1 MKRNPEQL
9 YQDQTAS
16 RRRARIL
23 IVAPSVDILGGQAVQ
38 AARLISRLESE
49 SIFEIGFLPIN
60 PRLPGFLRL
69 LQAIKYVRTVVT
81 SLLYVVTLCAQV
93 RKYDVI
99 HIFSASYFSFV
110 LAQTPAILISKLLK
124 KRVLLNYHS
133 GEAADHFKRWPSAI
147 STIRL
152 ADELI
157 VPSEYLVK
165 VFAEFGL
172 RAKAIYN
179 LIDLDDFPFRERK
192 LLRPCFLTN
201 RNLETHYGVDCVL
214 RAFAKIQRTRPDA
227 SLTVAGAGSQS
238 SSLQE
243 LAEELG
249 LRNTVFVGRVEP
261 NSIYAQYDAADI
273 YLNGSRIDN
282 QPLSI
287 LEAFACGI
295 PVLTSD
301 AGGIPDMVA
310 DGITGFVVPVD
321 DHDWMAAKALSVLE
335 KPEDTVRITR
345 RAFDECQ
352 QYSWQSVGEQW
363 SQVYQSLVS
372 DHGFTAPSVS
382 RSSIHRLSR
391 MSFAEMR
398 VRSSQL
404 VKKIAE
410 RHGWSSSSRW
420 LTDAEL
426 LRRFRRTSD
435 QKQFHSVEQLCREF
449 GSAPRP
455 YFFSGVCDAD
465 TTTAV
470 LRGHWP
476 EAETRILEAANRIV
490 AGKFDLLGWSDLSFG
505 SPINWHLEPVSG
517 KIAPLVHWSRVDYLN
532 PEVCGD
538 KKIIWELNR
547 HQYFVTLGQAYWLTN
562 DETYARC
569 FAQHVESWMD
579 ANPPKQGINWASSL
593 EIAFRSISWVW
604 ALHFFKNSPSLSSAT
619 LTSVLKC
626 LYLNARH
633 LEDYLSTY
641 FSPNT
646 HLTGEALGLF
656 YLGTVLPEFN
666 ESRRWREA
674 GARILVDQLRHQV
687 RPDGVYFEQSSYYH
701 RYTIDFYT
709 HFLIL
714 SRVNGHSLPSTVE
727 EKLRL
732 LLDHLMYVRRPDGT
746 TPLFGDEDGGRLIKF
761 DSRSTNDFR
770 AALSN
775 GASLFKRGDY
785 KFVAGEVSE
794 ETLWLL
800 GEEGLRKFEET
811 ISQCPSDTSRAF
823 PSGGYYLM
831 RDSWKAQANYLLFDC
846 GPHGTLNS
854 GHAHADALAIQVAAG
869 GVTVLEDAGTYT
881 YTGSNTARDL
891 FRGSAAHNVLLV
903 DGQPSSIPDGP
914 FSWKSTA
921 GSTLNSW
928 LSEKRFDFAE
938 GTHDGYKSLPDPVD
952 HKRSILF
959 LKNDYWILRDQVT
972 ASDVHQLDLLFHF
985 APSFEVESTIPGRD
999 GQPPLLSAT
1008 SEGTGS
1014 AIFAAFGNGSWRR
1027 EEGWISHC
1035 YGRRTGAPVWAYS
1048 AVSKGN
1054 TELVTVIL
1062 PKSEARGET
1071 VAIRQVEAIGGKAF
1085 EISNGEHR
1093 DLVLIKDAAA
1103 RRVQT
1108 VHLVSDFKWAWAR
1121 FPLTT
1126 TELPEELVVIHGRT
1140 LELNGKE
1147 ILMSARPINYLVA
1160 SRLGNKFRL
1169 QTSEGSLDFSFP
1181 IANLDQLFVKSAQLQ
1196 S

>member
-1 MKRNPEQL
+1 MKRTPKQL
-9 YQDQTAS
+9 NQAQAAS
-16 RRRARIL
+16 RCRPRIL

-38 AARLISRLESE
+38 AARLISRLQSE
-49 SIFEIGFLPIN
+49 SNFDIGFLPIN

-81 SLLYVVTLCAQV
+81 SLLYVGTLCAQV

-110 LAQTPAILISKLLK
+110 LAQTPAILISKLYK

-147 STIRL
+147 STIRW

-192 LLRPCFLTN
+192 QLRPCFLTN

-214 RAFAKIQRTRPDA
+214 RAFAKIQKTRPDA
-227 SLTVAGAGSQS
+227 SLTVAGAGSQCA
-238 SSLQE
+238 SLQA

-249 LRNTVFVGRVEP
+249 LLNTVFVGRVEP
-261 NSIYAQYDAADI
+261 DSIYAQYDAADL

-295 PVLTSD
+295 PVVTSD

-310 DGITGFVVPVD
+310 DGITGFMVPVD
-321 DHDWMAAKALSVLE
+321 DYEWMAAKVLSVLE
-335 KPEDTVRITR
+335 NPEDTMRITR

-352 QYSWQSVGEQW
+352 KYSWRSVGEQW
-363 SQVYQSLVS
+363 NQLYRSLASDPGQVAPAVSSSLM
-372 DHGFTAPSVS
+372 
-382 RSSIHRLSR
+382 RRLSR
-391 MSFAEMR
+391 MSFAEVR

-404 VKKIAE
+404 VRKIAE
-410 RHGWSSSSRW
+410 RHGWLSSSSC

-426 LRRFRRTSD
+426 LMRFRSTSD
-435 QKQFHSVEQLCREF
+435 QRQFDSVEQLSKEF

-455 YFFSGVCDAD
+455 YFFSGVCEAD
-465 TTTAV
+465 TTIAA
-470 LRGHWP
+470 LRRNWP
-476 EAETRILEAANRIV
+476 EAEKQILETANRIV
-490 AGKFDLLGWSDLSFG
+490 SGKFDLLGCTGLSFG
-505 SPINWHLEPVSG
+505 SSINWHLDPISG

-532 PEVCGD
+532 PDVCGD

-569 FAQHVESWMD
+569 FAQHVESWIH
-579 ANPPKQGINWASSL
+579 ANPPKRGINWASSL

-604 ALHFFKNSPSLSSAT
+604 ALHFFKNSPSLSPAT
-619 LTSVLKC
+619 LTSVLKG

-674 GARILVDQLRHQV
+674 GTRILVDQLRHQV

-701 RYTIDFYT
+701 RYTVDFYT

-714 SRVNGHSLPSTVE
+714 SRVNGHSLPDTVE

-732 LLDHLMYVRRPDGT
+732 LLDHLMYITRPDGT
-746 TPLFGDEDGGRLIKF
+746 TPLFGDEDGGRLIKL
-761 DSRSTNDFR
+761 DHRATNDFR

-785 KFVAGEVSE
+785 KLVAGEVSE

-800 GEEGLRKFEET
+800 GAEGLRKFEET

-823 PSGGYYLM
+823 SSGGYYLM
-831 RDSWKAQANYLLFDC
+831 RDSWKAEANWLLFDC

-854 GHAHADALAIQVAAG
+854 GHAHADALSIQFASG

-881 YTGSNTARDL
+881 YTGSNAARDL

-903 DGQPSSIPDGP
+903 DGRPSSIPGGP

-928 LSEKRFDFAE
+928 MSEKRFDFAE
-938 GTHDGYKSLPDPVD
+938 GTHDGYKSLPDPVG

-959 LKNDYWILRDQVT
+959 LKNDYWILRDEVT
-972 ASDVHQLDLLFHF
+972 ASDLHQLELLFHF
-985 APSFEVESTIPGRD
+985 SPDFAVEETTPGRD
-999 GQPPLLSAT
+999 GQPSLLRAT
-1008 SEGTGS
+1008 DEGDGS
-1014 AIFAAFGNGSWRR
+1014 AIFSAFGGGSWRR
-1027 EEGWISHC
+1027 EEGWVSHC
-1035 YGRRTGAPVWAYS
+1035 YGRRTAAPVWAYS

-1054 TELVTVIL
+1054 AELVTIIL
-1062 PKSEARGET
+1062 PRSEAGLESMT
-1071 VAIRQVEAIGGKAF
+1071 IRQVEAIGGKAF
-1085 EISNGEHR
+1085 EISNGDHR

-1121 FPLTT
+1121 FPLTA
-1126 TELPEELVVIHGRT
+1126 TELPEELVVIDGRT

-1147 ILMSARPINYLVA
+1147 ILMSTRPINYLVA
-1160 SRLGNKFRL
+1160 SRLGNKCRL
-1169 QTSEGSLDFSFP
+1169 QTGEGSLDFSFP

-1196 S
+1196 G

>member
-1 MKRNPEQL
+1 MKRKAEQFCE
-9 YQDQTAS
+9 DQTAS

-38 AARLISRLESE
+38 AARLVSRLQSE
-49 SIFEIGFLPIN
+49 AVFDIGFLPIN

-69 LQAIKYVRTVVT
+69 LQTIKYVRTVVT
-81 SLLYVVTLCAQV
+81 SLLYVGTLCAQV
-93 RKYDVI
+93 KKYDVI

-110 LAQTPAILISKLLK
+110 LAQTPAILIGKLFR

-152 ADELI
+152 ADKLV

-165 VFAEFGL
+165 VFADFGL
-172 RAKAIYN
+172 RAQAINN
-179 LIDLDDFPFRERK
+179 LIELEDFRFRERTQ
-192 LLRPCFLTN
+192 LRPRFLTN

-214 RAFAKIQRTRPDA
+214 RAFAKIQTTHPDA
-227 SLTVAGAGSQS
+227 SLTVAGTGSQLA
-238 SSLQE
+238 SLQA

-249 LRNTVFVGRVEP
+249 LQNTAFVGRVEP
-261 NSIYAQYDAADI
+261 ETIYAQYDDADV

-295 PVLTSD
+295 AVVTSD

-310 DGITGFVVPVD
+310 DGTTGFVVRVD
-321 DHDWMAAKALSVLE
+321 DHERLAAKALRVLE
-335 KPEDTVRITR
+335 RPADILRITR
-345 RAFDECQ
+345 RALDECQ
-352 QYSWQSVGEQW
+352 KYRWQSVGEQW
-363 SQVYQSLVS
+363 NKLYKSLTEPQVRIAPAVS
-372 DHGFTAPSVS
+372 GSV
-382 RSSIHRLSR
+382 IKKLSR
-391 MSFAEMR
+391 MSFGELR
-398 VRSSQL
+398 VRSSQH
-404 VKKIAE
+404 VKKMAE
-410 RHGWSSSSRW
+410 RNGWSRSSRW
-420 LTDAEL
+420 LTDAQL
-426 LRRFRRTSD
+426 LRRFARTGD
-435 QKQFHSVEQLCREF
+435 QKQFGSVEQLCHEF
-449 GSAPRP
+449 RAAPRP
-455 YFFSGVCDAD
+455 YFFSAFCETDA
-465 TTTAV
+465 TTAA
-470 LRGHWP
+470 LRRIWP
-476 EAETRILEAANRIV
+476 DAETQIVESANGIV
-490 AGKFDLLGWSDLSFG
+490 AGKFDLLGWRGLSFDN
-505 SPINWHLEPVSG
+505 PINWHLEPVSG
-517 KIAPLVHWSRVDYLN
+517 KIAPLIHWSRIDYLN
-532 PEVCGD
+532 PDVCGD

-569 FAQHVESWMD
+569 FAQHIESWLK

-593 EIAFRSISWVW
+593 EIAFRSIAWLW
-604 ALHFFKNSPSLSSAT
+604 ALHFFQDSPSLSSAT

-656 YLGTVLPEFN
+656 YLGTVLPEFH
-666 ESRRWREA
+666 ESGRWREA
-674 GARILVDQLRHQV
+674 GTRILIDQLRHQV

-701 RYTIDFYT
+701 RYTVDLYT
-709 HFLIL
+709 HFLVL
-714 SRVNGHSLPSTVE
+714 SRVNGQSIPSTVQ
-727 EKLRL
+727 EKLQL
-732 LLDHLMYVRRPDGT
+732 LLDHLMYITRPDGT
-746 TPLFGDEDGGRLIKF
+746 TALFGDDDGGRLIKL
-761 DSRSTNDFR
+761 DDRTSNDFR
-770 AALSN
+770 ASLSN

-785 KFVAGEVSE
+785 KFVAGEVAQ

-800 GEEGLRKFEET
+800 GAEGLKEFENT
-811 ISQCPSDTSRAF
+811 ISQCPSDISRAF
-823 PSGGYYLM
+823 SNGGYYVM

-854 GHAHADALAIQVAAG
+854 GHAHADALAFQFAAD

-881 YTGSNTARDL
+881 YTGSNTDRDL
-891 FRGSAAHNVLLV
+891 FRSSSAHNVLLV
-903 DGQPSSIPDGP
+903 DAQSSSISDGP

-921 GSTLNSW
+921 KSTPISW

-938 GTHDGYKSLPDPVD
+938 GKHDGYESLPDPVG

-972 ASDVHQLDLLFHF
+972 ASDTHQLELRFHF
-985 APSFEVESTIPGRD
+985 APGFDVRSKTRGRG
-999 GQPPLLSAT
+999 GQPSMLIASDGGAGSTTFAT
-1008 SEGTGS
+1008 
-1014 AIFAAFGNGSWRR
+1014 FGDGSWRK
-1027 EEGWISHC
+1027 EQGWISHC
-1035 YGRRTGAPVWAYS
+1035 YGRRTSAPVWAYS

-1054 TELVTVIL
+1054 TELVTLIL
-1062 PKSEARGET
+1062 PRGDADQET
-1071 VAIRQVEAIGGKAF
+1071 LTIRQVEAIGGKAF
-1085 EISNGEHR
+1085 EIIKGEHR
-1093 DLVLIKDAAA
+1093 DLVLLKDPAA
-1103 RRVQT
+1103 RRIQT
-1108 VHLVSDFKWAWAR
+1108 VHLVSDFRWAWAR

-1126 TELPEELVVIHGRT
+1126 TELPEELVVIDGRT

-1147 ILMSARPINYLVA
+1147 ILMSASPINYLVA
-1160 SRLGNKFRL
+1160 SRFGNKFRL

-1181 IANLDQLFVKSAQLQ
+1181 IANLEQLFVKSAQLQ

>member
-1 MKRNPEQL
+1 MKRNAKHFYE
-9 YQDQTAS
+9 DQTAS

-38 AARLISRLESE
+38 AARLVSRLQSE
-49 SIFEIGFLPIN
+49 SIFDVGFLPIN

-69 LQAIKYVRTVVT
+69 LQAVKYVRTVAT
-81 SLLYVVTLCAQV
+81 SLLYAATLFTQV
-93 RKYDVI
+93 PKYDVI

-110 LAQTPAILISKLLK
+110 LAQTPAILIARLFG

-147 STIRL
+147 GTIQL
-152 ADELI
+152 ADEVV

-165 VFAEFGL
+165 VFADFGL
-172 RAKAIYN
+172 RAKAIKN
-179 LIDLDDFPFRERK
+179 LIELDDFRFRERK
-192 LLRPCFLTN
+192 QLRPQFLTN

-214 RAFAKIQRTRPDA
+214 RAFAKIQTTHPNA
-227 SLTVAGAGSQS
+227 SLKVAGTGSQLGA
-238 SSLQE
+238 LQA

-249 LRNTVFVGRVEP
+249 LQNTAFVGRVEP
-261 NSIYAQYDAADI
+261 DAIYALYDAADV

-295 PVLTSD
+295 PIVTSD
-301 AGGIPDMVA
+301 AGGIPEMVR
-310 DGITGFVVPVD
+310 DGVTGFVVRVD
-321 DHDWMAAKALSVLE
+321 DHERIAAKALSVLE

-352 QYSWQSVGEQW
+352 KYGWQCVGERWTQL
-363 SQVYQSLVS
+363 YKSLTEHQARIAPTVS
-372 DHGFTAPSVS
+372 NSV
-382 RSSIHRLSR
+382 IYKLGR
-391 MSFAEMR
+391 MTFAELQ
-398 VRSSQL
+398 VRSLQH
-404 VKKIAE
+404 VRKIAE
-410 RHGWSSSSRW
+410 RNGWSSSKW
-420 LTDAEL
+420 LTDAQL
-426 LRRFRRTSD
+426 LRRLDRTGD
-435 QKQFHSVEQLCREF
+435 QKQDQSVEQFCDQFR
-449 GSAPRP
+449 SAPRP
-455 YFFSGVCDAD
+455 YFFSAFCEADA
-465 TTTAV
+465 TIAA
-470 LRGHWP
+470 LRRNWP
-476 EAETRILEAANRIV
+476 EAETQIVDDADRIV
-490 AGKFDLLGWSDLSFG
+490 SGEFDLLGWTGLSFG
-505 SPINWHLEPVSG
+505 RPINWHLEPVSG
-517 KIAPLVHWSRVDYLN
+517 KIAPVVHWSRVDYLD
-532 PEVCGD
+532 PDLCGD

-547 HQYFVTLGQAYWLTN
+547 HQYFVTLGKAYWLTK

-569 FAQHVESWMD
+569 FTNHIESWID

-619 LTSVLKC
+619 LTRVLKC

-633 LEDYLSTY
+633 LENYLSTY

-656 YLGTVLPEFN
+656 YLGTVLPEFK
-666 ESRRWREA
+666 ESRRWRET
-674 GARILVDQLRHQV
+674 GARILVNQLRHQV

-701 RYTIDFYT
+701 RYTVDLYT

-714 SRVNGHSLPSTVE
+714 SRVNGQLIPSAVK
-727 EKLRL
+727 EKLQL
-732 LLDHLMYVRRPDGT
+732 LLDHLMYITRPDGT
-746 TPLFGDEDGGRLIKF
+746 TPLFGDEDGGRLIKL
-761 DSRSTNDFR
+761 DVRATNDFR

-785 KFVAGEVSE
+785 KFVAGEVAE

-800 GEEGLRKFEET
+800 GSEELKEFENT
-811 ISQCPSDTSRAF
+811 ISHCPLDTSRAF
-823 PSGGYYLM
+823 SNGGYYVM
-831 RDSWKAQANYLLFDC
+831 RDSWKAQANHLLFDC

-854 GHAHADALAIQVAAG
+854 GHAHADALAIQFAAG

-903 DGQPSSIPDGP
+903 DSKPSSIPDGP

-921 GSTLNSW
+921 TSTPISW

-938 GTHDGYKSLPDPVD
+938 GKHDGYQSLPDPVG

-972 ASDVHQLDLLFHF
+972 ASHTHQLELLFHF
-985 APSFEVESTIPGRD
+985 APDFEVRPTPLSHDGEAGLTASYEGIGSTIF
-999 GQPPLLSAT
+999 T
-1008 SEGTGS
+1008 V
-1014 AIFAAFGNGSWRR
+1014 FGEGSWRR
-1027 EEGWISHC
+1027 EEGWVSHC
-1035 YGRRTGAPVWAYS
+1035 YGRRTRAPVWAYS

-1054 TELVTVIL
+1054 TEFDTVIF
-1062 PKSEARGET
+1062 PRCGADPDRVTMRE
-1071 VAIRQVEAIGGKAF
+1071 VEAVGGKAY
-1085 EISNGEHR
+1085 EIRKGEHR

-1103 RRVQT
+1103 RRIQT

-1126 TELPEELVVIHGRT
+1126 TELPEELVVIDGRT
-1140 LELNGKE
+1140 LELNGRE

-1169 QTSEGSLDFSFP
+1169 QTSEGSLDFLFP
-1181 IANLDQLFVKSAQLQ
+1181 IANLDQLFVKSPQLQ